1 MVIVRDIQDAST
13 MYNALKMIQRR
24 AHTFAK
30 SRDGILMDIG
40 SLMQDLEKNIIREER
55 KIEVDKAKR
64 QAWDELMEGASS

>member
-24 AHTFAK
+24 AHTFSK
-30 SRDGILMDIG
+30 SRDGVLMDIG